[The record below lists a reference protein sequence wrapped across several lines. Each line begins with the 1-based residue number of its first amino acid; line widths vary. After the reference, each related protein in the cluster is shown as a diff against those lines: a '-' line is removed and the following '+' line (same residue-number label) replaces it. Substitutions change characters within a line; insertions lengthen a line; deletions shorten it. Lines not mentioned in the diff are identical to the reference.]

1 MASLATAGARPA
13 KPVPKSA
20 EDPYAV
26 SSIDRAIDILEA
38 FTLRRPELGLKDIAS
53 ATGLH
58 KATAFRLLAGLCRRG
73 LVLKHAETGSY
84 RLGFRMIALA
94 EIAKV
99 PSGLV
104 AEALP
109 VMRPLRDALEETIFL
124 SVRAGDW
131 RLDLEQIEGLQ
142 ATRRVLVL
150 GEQKSLHAGA
160 ASKLLLAGMANAEI
174 AAWLARADLVRF
186 TKTTPTSPAA
196 LRREIALI
204 RRQNYAEGWDERNS
218 GGAGVAAPIF
228 GPSGELL
235 GALSAAIPTSRYS
248 ADLKR
253 RTQALVRA
261 AAATISRR
269 LGAPPDARLAA
280 GAA

>member
-1 MASLATAGARPA
+1 MASLATADLRPRKA
-13 KPVPKSA
+13 GVKDSDDTYTVASL
-20 EDPYAV
+20 
-26 SSIDRAIDILEA
+26 DRAIDILEA
-38 FTLRRPELGLKDIAS
+38 FSQRRSELSLKDVAT

-58 KATAFRLLAGLCRRG
+58 KATAFRLLASLARRG
-73 LVLKHAETGSY
+73 LVSKHGETGLY
-84 RLGFRMIALA
+84 RLGHRVIALA
-94 EIAKV
+94 EIAKTGG
-99 PSGLV
+99 GLV

-109 VMRPLRDALEETIFL
+109 VMRSLRDALEETIYL
-124 SVRAGDW
+124 SIRAGDW
-131 RLDLEQIEGLQ
+131 RIDLEQVEGLQ
-142 ATRRVLVL
+142 PTRRVLVL

-160 ASKLLLAGMANAEI
+160 ASKLLLAGMGDADI
-174 AAWLARADLVRF
+174 AAWLGRADLVRF

-248 ADLKR
+248 PDLKR
-253 RTQALVRA
+253 RTQALVRESA
-261 AAATISRR
+261 DTISRR
-269 LGAPPDARLAA
+269 LGAPPDAHLGS